1 MFGGFLSNISMCFLM
16 ATSMLL
22 ICLGSSVG
30 ATESRISCFAAAAA
44 AAVFSVGAFSLLASR
59 VDEGCSE
66 GDEGGE
72 KGILSSLDEKEF
84 VVSVFT
90 VVFAIVVVVVRCGD
104 GGDGR
109 GVSLGMEKSLCAILR
124 YRQSAKAPV
133 IQ

>member
-1 MFGGFLSNISMCFLM
+1 M

-30 ATESRISCFAAAAA
+30 ATESQSACSAAA
-44 AAVFSVGAFSLLASR
+44 AAVFSVGALSLLASW
-59 VDEGCSE
+59 VEEGCSE

-72 KGILSSLDEKEF
+72 EGFLSSFDEKKF

-90 VVFAIVVVVVRCGD
+90 VVFTIVVVVVRCGD

-109 GVSLGMEKSLCAILR
+109 GVSLGMEKSLCAILHNTDNQPR
-124 YRQSAKAPV
+124 PR
-133 IQ
+133 